1 MAAPVADPRAR
12 WKLTS
17 DMAARSFA
25 RPSAFSGTA
34 KTRATSSRASSR
46 TCTRSSTLRWTS
58 RTSIARSRTAAS
70 PCCVTRRTARVSSS
84 GATRASRRP
93 ISDLHQ
99 KLDAPLDLPYLYR
112 AVTNRCL
119 TLLRDEANRARL
131 LERRDQGLAPAARTR
146 CDDTVIGRDL
156 LVKLVRELDE
166 PEGEVLMYRYL
177 DDM

>member
-1 MAAPVADPRAR
+1 MEAYERYGRALLR
-12 WKLTS
+12 KAERVLGNRE
-17 DMAARSFA
+17 DARDVVQGLFA
-25 RPSAFSGTA
+25 
-34 KTRATSSRASSR
+34 
-46 TCTRSSTLRWTS
+46 
-58 RTSIARSRTAAS
+58 
-70 PCCVTRRTARVSSS
+70 
-84 GATRASRRP
+84 
-93 ISDLHQ
+93 DLHQ
-99 KLDAPLDLPYLYR
+99 KLDARMDLPYLYR

-177 DDM
+177 DDMTQEEIATLLGLSRKTIGKRLERIREAVLALREVAS